1 MKSPVHPVSILDVP
15 VAWGPLVSKEKD
27 PDASQILYS
36 MQQNPGKK

>member
-36 MQQNPGKK
+36 IQQNPGK